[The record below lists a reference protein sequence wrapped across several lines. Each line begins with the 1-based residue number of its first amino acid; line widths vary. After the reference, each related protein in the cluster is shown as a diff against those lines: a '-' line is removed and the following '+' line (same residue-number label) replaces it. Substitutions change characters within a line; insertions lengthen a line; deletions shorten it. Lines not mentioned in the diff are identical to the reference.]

1 MTIPP
6 YLQPGD
12 LIGLVCPSGQLQSD
26 KAQTCIQTLQAWG
39 YKVRVGKTLGHTFHY
54 FSGTDEERLNDL
66 QQMLDDPEVKA
77 ILCGRGGY
85 GLSRIIDRLD
95 FHKFC
100 SSPKWVI
107 GFSDITL
114 LHAHLCQVAQV
125 SSIHGP
131 MAGAFNDQG
140 GTGLYVASLH
150 SALVGDKALYVTPSH
165 PLNRQGIAQGRLLG
179 GNLALLA
186 HSIGSVSAFHTEG
199 AILFLEDIGEY
210 LYNIDRMMIQ
220 LDRSGWLNQLAGL
233 IIGGFTDL
241 KDTVIPFGQ
250 SVEDLIVDKVRPYGY
265 PVSFGF
271 PVGHGG
277 ENLALKIGAHYQLEV
292 TSEGSRLAER

>member
-1 MTIPP
+1 MTIPS

-12 LIGLVCPSGQLQSD
+12 LIGIVCPSGQLSTD
-26 KAQTCIQTLQAWG
+26 KAQTCIQTLSAWG
-39 YKVRVGKTLGHTFHY
+39 YKVRVGKTLGHAFHY
-54 FSGTDEERLNDL
+54 FAGTDEERLNDL

-85 GLSRIIDRLD
+85 GMSRIIDRLD
-95 FHKFC
+95 FSGLVRH
-100 SSPKWVI
+100 PKWVI

-114 LHAHLCQVAQV
+114 LHAHLCQVCQI

-140 GTGLYVASLH
+140 ATGPYVASLH
-150 SALVGDKALYVTPSH
+150 SALAGDKALYVTPFH
-165 PLNRQGIAQGRLLG
+165 PQNRTGTAQGRLVG

-186 HSIGSVSAFHTEG
+186 HSIGSVSAFQTEG
-199 AILFLEDIGEY
+199 TILFLEDIGEY
-210 LYNIDRMMIQ
+210 LYNIDRMMLQ
-220 LDRSGWLNQLAGL
+220 LDRSGWLNHLSGL

-250 SVEDLIVDKVRPYGY
+250 SVEDLILDKVRPYGY

-277 ENLALKIGAHYQLEV
+277 ENLALKIGAHYRLEV
-292 TSEGSRLAER
+292 NGEGSRLVEL